1 MSIQVKPLLG
11 RISGNF
17 LNQYLEAC
25 GVTDV
30 DKFLFP
36 DSSCY
41 DDPFAYPNMARGIER
56 LNRAV
61 SEGKRVGILCDCDV
75 DGNLSATIIYKFL
88 AQILGHTNLRVYFH
102 VLKAHGLRKNEDED
116 LVPQIIE
123 DGINLMIVPD
133 AGSGDVQES
142 AVLLDHNIDMIVL
155 DHHLS
160 NAKGHKGIVIN
171 NHLGPGLNTALSGT
185 GVTDKF
191 VRAYCSKYGV
201 AYPHYEDLVASSLI
215 SDSCDLRTL
224 ENRAYLNDGFKLIE
238 NGTGN
243 ATLYA
248 MAQTFN
254 RRGNTP
260 EGFSWGLIPP
270 INALCRNDDVEMK
283 REFFLALVGELPEEQ
298 GIKLA
303 RSAHKIQQ
311 STVAEIVNEVS
322 ATVDDS
328 HKVVVGFTEPVHK
341 GYIGLAANKF
351 CGSTYKPTLLLRENN
366 PTTWSGSIRSPFP
379 VATLINES
387 KLAKCE
393 GHEEACGIVVKKS
406 QLKRLIKWF
415 DELDIEQSPP
425 VPVTAIIKPKD
436 VTLGLCEACE
446 NNKQLWGA
454 SQSNGITIPTFYV
467 EADINSDDITILGK
481 NNNIFKFEVDGLTF
495 IKFFCQKKEIE
506 DLSSWCSRIRVSMIV
521 TLETNTW
528 DGKTTPQANISEY
541 QIEPV
546 ISSNNWEDFF

>member
-1 MSIQVKPLLG
+1 MKVKPLLES
-11 RISGNF
+11 INPSTF
-17 LNQYLEAC
+17 LQDYLQAC
-25 GVTDV
+25 GV
-30 DKFLFP
+30 K
-36 DSSCY
+36 DSDQYLNAGIEDMDS
-41 DDPFAYPNMARGIER
+41 PWEYPNMQEGVER
-56 LNRAV
+56 LKKAIDGG
-61 SEGKRVGILCDCDV
+61 EKIGILVDADC
-75 DGNLSATIIYKFL
+75 DGNLSAALIVKFL
-88 AQILGHTNLRVYFH
+88 LRFTNNLVYFFH
-102 VLKAHGLRKNEDED
+102 VGKGHGLVQNKEEDI
-116 LVPQIIE
+116 PQQVLDSGVSLLIAP
-123 DGINLMIVPD
+123 DSSTNDKAQCQWLKSNGIDCL
-133 AGSGDVQES
+133 
-142 AVLLDHNIDMIVL
+142 VL
-155 DHHLS
+155 DHHEVATP
-160 NAKGHKGIVIN
+160 NPYAIIIN
-171 NHLGPGLNTALSGT
+171 HHLGEGLNTALSGT

-191 VRAYCSKYGV
+191 VRAYCSKYGA

-224 ENRAYLNDGFKLIE
+224 ENRAYLNDGLKLIE

-425 VPVTAIIKPKD
+425 VPVTAVIKPKE
-436 VTLGLCEACE
+436 VTLGLCEVCE

-467 EADINSDDITILGK
+467 EVDINSDDIVILGK

-506 DLSSWCSRIRVSMIV
+506 DLSSWCGRIRVSMIV